1 MYKTSQTVMTHK
13 HYVLAEVMPVFSMRN
28 TENDAYTEYYA
39 AAKAAM
45 HTVYQAA
52 SDYREDKCIP

>member
-1 MYKTSQTVMTHK
+1 MTHK